1 MSEVRDQ
8 KTGVRGQ
15 RPEDGCQRSETG
27 RRMSEVR
34 DQKTGVRGQRTEDG
48 CQKGRGQKTEYR
60 EQVELLID
68 DNRPGI
74 TSKILRPFAKN

>member
-1 MSEVRDQ
+1 VSGVGDQ
-8 KTGVRGQ
+8 KT
-15 RPEDGCQRSETG
+15 D
-27 RRMSEVR
+27 
-34 DQKTGVRGQRTEDG
+34 VRGQRTEDG

-68 DNRPGI
+68 DNRIGI